1 MLFRWQYCI
10 QGLEF
15 SGRNVKGQR
24 VMGMGNYGAMGTM
37 VMADIDLLWDV
48 PEHWTLEEAA
58 TVPVVYGTVS

>member
-1 MLFRWQYCI
+1 MFCWQNCL

-24 VMGMGNYGAMGTM
+24 VMGMCNYGAMSTM
-37 VMADIDLLWDV
+37 VMADNDFLWNV

-58 TVPVVYGTVS
+58 TVPVVYSTVS